1 MDFVP
6 GEIVVKFQPHVTTLG
21 ALGSL
26 QGEGLRSLDALSHQG
41 LIRVSVEPGREAEVL
56 AALAARGDVEFA
68 ALNHR
73 VQALGDPN
81 DPGYALQWG
90 LTQIQDHDINA
101 AEAWNFSTGGSDI
114 TIAII
119 DSGVDLDHPDLQ
131 AKIVPGYDFVN
142 LDNFADD
149 DYGHGT
155 HVAGIAAAVSNN
167 GLGITGVSWGAKI
180 MPLKMLGASG
190 TGTTFDL
197 AKAIYFAVDNGAQV
211 INMSLG
217 ASCGTGW
224 PDVEDAVDY
233 ATAKGVLL
241 IAAAGNNKPTVFCP
255 GAIAGVMA
263 VGATNANDVRASFSN
278 YGPELE
284 VVAPGVDIYSSVMGG
299 GYDIKSG
306 TSMAAPFVAG
316 LAALLRSFDPTL
328 TAAGVRTIIQNTS
341 DDLGSPGWDPLY
353 GYGRINAWRALAS
366 TSLQISSNQL
376 TLYMDNQSGPVT
388 GHIEFA
394 ANSPEAIAWTATIS
408 PTVSWLNLA
417 SPAAGTLSTASALD
431 GITVIATPPES
442 FDTHTTTI
450 VVAGTT
456 ASNMPV
462 GPKTIEIELNYA
474 SKLYEFHLP
483 LIYGN

>member
-1 MDFVP
+1 MMV
-6 GEIVVKFQPHVTTLG
+6 
-21 ALGSL
+21 
-26 QGEGLRSLDALSHQG
+26 
-41 LIRVSVEPGREAEVL
+41 
-56 AALAARGDVEFA
+56 ALAARGDVEFV

-73 VQALGDPN
+73 VQALADPN

-90 LTQIQDHDINA
+90 LTQFQNHDINA
-101 AEAWNFSTGGSDI
+101 SEAWNFSTGGSDI

-142 LDNFADD
+142 LDSLADD

-167 GLGITGVSWGAKI
+167 DLGITGVSWGAKI
-180 MPLKMLGASG
+180 MPLKMLSASG
-190 TGTTFDL
+190 TGTTFNL
-197 AKAIYFAVDNGAQV
+197 AKAIYFAVDNGAQI

-224 PDVEDAVDY
+224 PEVEDAVDY
-233 ATAKGVLL
+233 AVAKGVLL
-241 IAAAGNNKPTVFCP
+241 IAAAGNNQPYVFCP
-255 GAIAGVMA
+255 AAIADVVA
-263 VGATNANDVRASFSN
+263 VGATNTNDVRASFSN

-284 VVAPGVDIYSSVMGG
+284 VAAPGVDIYGTLVGG
-299 GYDIKSG
+299 GYGAKNG

-316 LAALLRSFDPTL
+316 LAALLRSSDPAL
-328 TAAGVRTIIQNTS
+328 TAGDVRTVIQNTS

-353 GYGRINAWRALAS
+353 GHGRINAWRALAS
-366 TSLQISSNQL
+366 ISLQTSSKQL
-376 TLYMDNQSGPVT
+376 ALHMDNQSAPVT
-388 GHIEFA
+388 GQIEITT
-394 ANSPEAIAWTATIS
+394 NSPEIIAWTATIS
-408 PTVSWLNLA
+408 PPVSWLNLT
-417 SPAAGTLSTASALD
+417 SPAAGNLSTASASD
-431 GITVIATPPES
+431 GITVVATPPQS

-450 VVAGTT
+450 IIAGTT

-462 GPKTIEIELNYA
+462 GPKMIEIELNYT

-483 LIYGN
+483 LIFKN

>member
-1 MDFVP
+1 MP

-26 QGEGLRSLDALSHQG
+26 QREGLRSLDASSHQG
-41 LIRVSVEPGREAEVL
+41 LIRVGVESGQEAEMM
-56 AALAARGDVEFA
+56 AALAARGDVEFV

-101 AEAWNFSTGGSDI
+101 AEAWDFSTGGSDI

-142 LDNFADD
+142 LDSLADD

-180 MPLKMLGASG
+180 MPLKMLNASG
-190 TGTTFDL
+190 TGTTFNL

-217 ASCGTGW
+217 ASCGSGW
-224 PDVEDAVDY
+224 PEVEDAVDY
-233 ATAKGVLL
+233 AVAKGVLL
-241 IAAAGNNKPTVFCP
+241 IAAAGNNQPYVFCP
-255 GAIAGVMA
+255 AAIADVVA
-263 VGATNANDVRASFSN
+263 VGATSATDVRASFSN

-284 VVAPGVDIYSSVMGG
+284 VVAPGVDIYSTLVGG
-299 GYDIKSG
+299 GYGTKNG

-316 LAALLRSFDPTL
+316 LAALLRSSDPAL
-328 TAAGVRTIIQNTS
+328 TAGDVTTVIQNTS

-353 GYGRINAWRALAS
+353 GHGRINAWRALAA
-366 TSLQISSNQL
+366 TSLQTSPKQL
-376 TLYMDNQSGPVT
+376 TLDMDNQSGPVT
-388 GHIEFA
+388 GQIEVTT
-394 ANSPEAIAWTATIS
+394 NSPEVIAWTATIS

-417 SPAAGTLSTASALD
+417 SPAAGNLSTASASD
-431 GITVIATPPES
+431 GITVVATPPQS

-450 VVAGTT
+450 IIAGTT

-462 GPKTIEIELNYA
+462 GPKSIEIELNYT
-474 SKLYEFHLP
+474 SKLYKFHLP
-483 LIYGN
+483 VIYRN